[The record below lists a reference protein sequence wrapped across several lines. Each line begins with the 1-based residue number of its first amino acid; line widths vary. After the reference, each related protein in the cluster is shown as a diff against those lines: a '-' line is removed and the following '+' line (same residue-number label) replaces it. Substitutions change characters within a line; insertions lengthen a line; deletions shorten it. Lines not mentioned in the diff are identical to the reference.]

1 MNRNLSLQERLRLQ
15 REGGAAPARPPASP
29 VAPATPPPTALPV
42 QSAEQLGLNPYT
54 PANRPQMMS
63 LPQQPLPPSN
73 ISAMAPPAPARP
85 QSRDP
90 IQRARNEAIYGGEL
104 QEQIGMKPKRGFWD
118 IVKTAGVGALQ
129 GMATGGGL
137 GGAIGGALA
146 GGITSAIDPATGR
159 AYRFDVMQRP
169 RMEADIARQMAYD
182 KFGREQMRGQAE
194 LEQTM
199 AQTEKTRAE
208 TEAIPG
214 REELTREAARA
225 RIGRERAQT
234 ERLQRPTE
242 PRRTPEEEKRAAEM
256 HAARLG
262 LIGAQTKRAQRPP
275 SSGGG
280 GGGARPASPEKPTS
294 LPGPL
299 IEMLN
304 DAEELRLDA
313 EAAWGRPEEDVVTKR
328 PIAGSNTG
336 EKLRQQYVQALNRIK
351 QLFPD
356 YVDVL
361 PGVDTSGKPLPEWP
375 YVERRR

>member
-29 VAPATPPPTALPV
+29 VAPATPPPAALPV

-54 PANRPQMMS
+54 TANRPQMMP
-63 LPQQPLPPSN
+63 LPQQPLPPSDM
-73 ISAMAPPAPARP
+73 SAMAPPTPARP

-225 RIGRERAQT
+225 RIGREKAQT
-234 ERLQRPTE
+234 ERLRRPTE
-242 PRRTPEEEKRAAEM
+242 PRRTPEEEQRAAEM
-256 HAARLG
+256 HKVRVG
-262 LIGAQTKRAQRPP
+262 LITAQTERAQRPL
-275 SSGGG
+275 SSGGSGGG
-280 GGGARPASPEKPTS
+280 GGTPTPTALNASFNRVVKAKQ
-294 LPGPL
+294 
-299 IEMLN
+299 
-304 DAEELRLDA
+304 DAEEAWAIANADGDPENRAIA
-313 EAAWGRPEEDVVTKR
+313 EAALRAYNSLAEQLGRAYPQIFEVG
-328 PIAGSNTG
+328 PGQG
-336 EKLRQQYVQALNRIK
+336 GWYYIK
-351 QLFPD
+351 
-356 YVDVL
+356 
-361 PGVDTSGKPLPEWP
+361 
-375 YVERRR
+375 ERGR

>member
-29 VAPATPPPTALPV
+29 VAPATPPPAALPV

-118 IVKTAGVGALQ
+118 IMKTAGVGALQ
-129 GMATGGGL
+129 GMATGGL

-146 GGITSAIDPATGR
+146 GGIGSAISPEAGR
-159 AYRFDVMQRP
+159 GYRFDVMQRP

-182 KFGREQMRGQAE
+182 KFGREQRLGEIDLRKRRAE
-194 LEQTM
+194 AEQT
-199 AQTEKTRAE
+199 EAE
-208 TEAIPG
+208 TRYLP
-214 REELTREAARA
+214 ARYGQESA
-225 RIGRERAQT
+225 LRQSQIDRNKASAERD
-234 ERLQRPTE
+234 RRPPA
-242 PRRTPEEEKRAAEM
+242 PRRTPEEEKRAAEK
-256 HAARLG
+256 HTAQLK
-262 LIGAQTKRAQRPP
+262 LIDAQTKRAQRPP

-280 GGGARPASPEKPTS
+280 GGAEQPTPAA
-294 LPGPL
+294 
-299 IEMLN
+299 LN
-304 DAEELRLDA
+304 TMYSKVVQAKQEAEEAWAIANADGDPQDRATA
-313 EAAWGRPEEDVVTKR
+313 EAALRAYNSLAEQLGRAYPQIFEVG
-328 PIAGSNTG
+328 PGQGGWN
-336 EKLRQQYVQALNRIK
+336 YIK
-351 QLFPD
+351 
-356 YVDVL
+356 
-361 PGVDTSGKPLPEWP
+361 
-375 YVERRR
+375 ERGR